1 MNKSVK
7 IFLVALNLLFIVVA
21 AIWAYRTP
29 SPFEPMLALGGFF
42 ANTITLLFGDAVAEK
57 IQVSRIEQS
66 TVDIERGKKGD
77 ISVTDVKDNSTINIK
92 KPK

>member
-1 MNKSVK
+1 MNTYVK
-7 IFLVALNLLFIVVA
+7 TFLVALNLLFIVVA

-29 SPFEPMLALGGFF
+29 TPFEPMLALGGFF

-57 IQVSRIEQS
+57 IKVSRIEQS
-66 TVDIERGKKGD
+66 KVNIERSEKGD
-77 ISVTDVKDNSTINIK
+77 ISVIDVDNSTINIK

>member
-7 IFLVALNLLFIVVA
+7 KFLVALNLLFIVVA

-29 SPFEPMLALGGFF
+29 TPFEPMLALGGFF

-57 IQVSRIEQS
+57 IQVRRIEQS
-66 TVDIERGKKGD
+66 KVDIERGKKGD
-77 ISVTDVKDNSTINIK
+77 ILITDVGKSSINIK